1 MSKFIYGLNLLTRFD
16 IVSFELFD
24 YVKNGLQPFD
34 KFGRPIPPSTI
45 KSKLER
51 LEKLNEELKV
61 LPLEYGKEKTGK
73 VIYPGWSRKAPKK
86 QDEASRREVL
96 LNEIET
102 LKRELDNIE
111 NKYAWSNCELP
122 EDKKSAEM
130 VFDLLRNS
138 YFRMEDVEVIK
149 KATPE
154 LAPEKKESEPQ
165 TRKITPCTENYFRRN
180 SGHWSIRYEGK
191 EIENIDHI
199 HGLHYISLL
208 LNMSGTSI
216 SCKKL
221 YQLVSGKTPD
231 IIMSEDAAIAQ
242 GLKKG
247 FEKQS
252 IGTGKAREICLKEY
266 KELQDKFP
274 SANMEEQEEIKEKMA
289 KLEPYLNLKE
299 RSFSDPNDKK
309 VQMTIR
315 NRLKYAYKVLSKNN
329 MKELSHHL
337 EKFINPD
344 GDYSLVYNGA
354 ITWEI
359 IFK

>member
-1 MSKFIYGLNLLTRFD
+1 MLNYIIGKEIKILPG
-16 IVSFELFD
+16 ELITHIKADSLHPVDEF
-24 YVKNGLQPFD
+24 L
-34 KFGRPIPPSTI
+34 RPILPPTVTSTA
-45 KSKLER
+45 KRLKYLKKKLEENRR
-51 LEKLNEELKV
+51 L
-61 LPLEYGKEKTGK
+61 LPLEEGKIKTSSK
-73 VIYPGWSRKAPKK
+73 PAFRLHDLEELQKRY
-86 QDEASRREVL
+86 ASSNKL
-96 LNEIET
+96 ILNEMKT
-102 LKRELDNIE
+102 LLDNIE
-111 NKYAWSNCELP
+111 NKTSWSDYELP
-122 EDKKSAEM
+122 ENPILAQKD
-130 VFDLLRNS
+130 FDLLRSS

-199 HGLHYISLL
+199 DGLHYISLL
-208 LNMSGTSI
+208 LNMPGTSI

-337 EKFINPD
+337 EKFISPD